1 MAKLRGKIKG
11 FFEQIPRLFIFWK
24 KQSKA
29 PRKSNL
35 SIALKIGVSFA
46 VVIALF
52 AGSSLVV
59 FKQATTVKTD
69 IEDLTRKRSQEG
81 LITELTSI
89 FRGKGLEVSNYIL
102 QDKRSALVSYNNHV
116 EKFEEVS
123 KEVAMIIDDDTIK
136 KLYEELLYYDE
147 RMDLVFFSEIVPF
160 IEDGETDQAIRSMTK
175 TNNTTTSAVVLT
187 EQMTRIMDQHNQEI
201 MDRTVASQE
210 RGITFIIGFLILS
223 IVSSVLVTVF
233 LSRNIKMS
241 LGQITASANRI
252 AQGKLYREE
261 NLSFGKDEV
270 GNVQQ
275 AIDGMREQIR
285 MVVQEISSVSGVV
298 QSSSD
303 GLKEVSDL
311 VREDTSEVASTMQE
325 LAAGAESQV
334 FSTEELKS
342 FVVALNEK
350 VSTTSTEGQ
359 AMDEISREAVIVADK
374 GSEHMNASVQ
384 QMETIYQSV
393 HDAVTKVEDLHKQ
406 TMEISTLT
414 TTIQEI
420 ASQTNLLSLNASIEA
435 ARAGEHGKGFAVVA
449 TEVGKLA
456 GRVAQSSTDIT
467 RIVESVQMESTD
479 VTERLKT
486 SYEQVQEGTEQIKV
500 TGGSFNDIRQIFNKI
515 EQHIQHVITF
525 VSDIQKD
532 SEGLEQAIETIASVS
547 SQSAAGAEE
556 TSASI
561 HQTHDTMGSL
571 AMSAEE
577 LKGHSNSLNK
587 IIQKFDV

>member
-1 MAKLRGKIKG
+1 MAKLSEKIKD
-11 FFEQIPRLFIFWK
+11 FFQKIPHFIASRK
-24 KQSKA
+24 RKSKA
-29 PRKSNL
+29 PRKSNI
-35 SIALKIGVSFA
+35 SIALKIGISFA
-46 VVIALF
+46 IVIALF

-69 IEDLTRKRSQEG
+69 IEDLTHKRNQEG
-81 LITELTSI
+81 LITELTNI

-102 QDKRSALVSYNNHV
+102 QDERSALVNYNNHV
-116 EKFEEVS
+116 ESFEEIS
-123 KEVAMIIDDDTIK
+123 KEVAMIIDDDTIN

-147 RMDLVFFSEIVPF
+147 RMDLVFFSEVVPF
-160 IEDGETDQAIRSMTK
+160 MEDDETDQAIRSMTK

-187 EQMTRIMDQHNQEI
+187 EQMTRIMDEHNQEI

-223 IVSSVLVTVF
+223 IVSSIVVTVL
-233 LSRNIKMS
+233 LSRNIKGS
-241 LGQITASANRI
+241 LGQITDAANQI

-261 NLSFGKDEV
+261 NLSFGNDEV
-270 GNVQQ
+270 GNVQR
-275 AIDGMREQIR
+275 AMDGMREQIR
-285 MVVQEISSVSGVV
+285 VVIQEIASVSGVV
-298 QSSSD
+298 QASSD
-303 GLKEVSDL
+303 GLKVVSDL

-334 FSTEELKS
+334 YSTEELKS
-342 FVVALNEK
+342 FVAALTEK

-359 AMDEISREAVIVADK
+359 AMDEISKEAVIVADR
-374 GSEHMNASVQ
+374 GSEHMNASVK

-393 HDAVTKVEDLHKQ
+393 HEAVTKVEDLHKQ

-414 TTIQEI
+414 TTIQDI

-456 GRVAQSSTDIT
+456 DRVAQSSTDIT
-467 RIVESVQMESTD
+467 RIVESVQVESTD

-486 SYEQVQEGTEQIKV
+486 SYEQVQEGTEQIKI
-500 TGGSFNDIRQIFNKI
+500 TGGSFHDIRQIFSKI

-525 VSDIQKD
+525 VNDLQKD

-561 HQTHDTMGSL
+561 NQTHDTMGSL
-571 AMSAEE
+571 AMSADE
-577 LKGHSNSLNK
+577 LKGHSESLNK
-587 IIQKFDV
+587 VIQQFDV